1 MPSRAPGAAEAEE
14 SHVDPTSEKR
24 TTAVRPLRRASVA
37 RRGPHRHRIRGPFG
51 GRLLHYWRGLG
62 PGLVTGASDNDPSGI
77 TTYSVAGA
85 TTGYGLLWMAVFTMP
100 LLVAVQ
106 SMAARIGAVREEGLG
121 RVIEA
126 RFGRKVLIGSVVI
139 LLIANTATIAADLG
153 GVAAGVHL
161 LAPIPVA
168 VVIPLVGIGL
178 LAIEV
183 LWSYR
188 RFASFIK
195 WLTLVL
201 FLYIVSGLMARPD
214 WALVVKGTFVP
225 DLSLSIDFLGP
236 AVAVLGTT
244 ISPYMFFWITSQE
257 VQEETADEAPDLDD
271 DPVTAPGAERS
282 RRIDVITGMGYA
294 NLVFYFIV
302 LANAATLG
310 AHGIKI
316 ETAAQAAEAL
326 SPIVGR
332 FDTVLFAVG
341 LIGAGLIAI
350 PVLAGAAAY
359 PLAELF
365 RWKEGLESLLR
376 RAPGFYAALSA
387 AIIVGVVLNFVGVD
401 PVKALVYAAVLQ
413 GFLAPVLLV
422 LLTLVARDAD
432 VMGSHRSGWFDTT
445 FGFVAAGV
453 MTAAAIALVV
463 ATFAG

>member
-1 MPSRAPGAAEAEE
+1 MGPAMDRSARVLHGRRR
-14 SHVDPTSEKR
+14 TS
-24 TTAVRPLRRASVA
+24 LA
-37 RRGPHRHRIRGPFG
+37 RRGPHRHRIRVPIG
-51 GRLLHYWRGLG
+51 GHLLHYWRGLG

-85 TTGYGLLWMAVFTMP
+85 TTRYGLLWLAVFTMP

-106 SMAARIGAVREEGLG
+106 SMAARIGACKEEGLG
-121 RVIEA
+121 KVIEA

-139 LLIANTATIAADLG
+139 LLVANTATIAADLG

-168 VVIPLVGIGL
+168 VVIPAAGLAL
-178 LAIEV
+178 LAVEV
-183 LWSYR
+183 FWSYR
-188 RFASFIK
+188 RFASLIK

-201 FLYIVSGLMARPD
+201 FLYIVSGFVAGPD
-214 WALVVKGTFVP
+214 WGQVVRRTFIP
-225 DLSLSIDFLGP
+225 HLSLSTDFLGS
-236 AVAVLGTT
+236 AVAILGTT

-257 VQEETADEAPDLDD
+257 VQEEEEHAGPDLDD
-271 DPVTAPGAERS
+271 NPVTAPGAEHH
-282 RRIDVITGMGYA
+282 RRVDVITGMGYA

-310 AHGIKI
+310 ARGIKI
-316 ETAAQAAEAL
+316 QTAAQAAQAL

-332 FDTVLFAVG
+332 FDTVIFAAG

-350 PVLAGAAAY
+350 PVLAGSAAY

-365 RWKEGLESLLR
+365 GWREGLDNPLR

-387 AIIVGVVLNFVGVD
+387 AILVGIALNFFGVD

-413 GFLAPVLLV
+413 GFLAPILLV
-422 LLTLVARDAD
+422 LLTLVARDERL
-432 VMGSHRSGWFDTT
+432 MGPHRNGWYDTT
-445 FGFVAAGV
+445 FGFLAAGV
-453 MTAAAIALVV
+453 MAAAAIALVV
-463 ATFAG
+463 VTFVG